1 YRSSS
6 ARTTD
11 RAVLSQ
17 NRRSRSCRRR
27 CVMRDESTAS
37 QMSVADELVALQ
49 LLAQGAAVDAE
60 DLRRTALIALRVIQH
75 RLVQRLLDL
84 ADDELVQIARFVSV
98 EAFEIALQCFV
109 RERAER
115 FYSS

>member
-1 YRSSS
+1 
-6 ARTTD
+6 
-11 RAVLSQ
+11 
-17 NRRSRSCRRR
+17 
-27 CVMRDESTAS
+27 
-37 QMSVADELVALQ
+37 Q

-75 RLVQRLLDL
+75 RLEQRLLDL

-115 FYSS
+115 FYSSADPRRGRYRFFRFLLRDPLLAGWCLHDVLPTERVSTHG